1 MTPDEAR
8 QTLLARRAE
17 LLGRIAGID
26 DRFDDPVDKD
36 REEAA
41 TQTEDD
47 EVLQSLGDLERAD
60 VMQIDAALD
69 RIRQGSWG
77 TCVKC
82 GEPIEPKR
90 LELLPETPLCVS
102 CAG

>member
-26 DRFDDPVDKD
+26 DRLDEPVDKD

-41 TQTEDD
+41 TETEDD
-47 EVLQSLGDLERAD
+47 EMLQSLGDLERTE

-69 RIRQGSWG
+69 RIANGSWG
-77 TCVKC
+77 MCVKC
-82 GEPIEPKR
+82 GDPIEAKR
-90 LELLPETPLCVS
+90 LELLPETPF
-102 CAG
+102 CAGCA